1 MKPIEFRKKYPELI
15 KRVRASIETC
25 VDCNAPDK
33 TNSEVVEM
41 LLDTVLSPTFWGS
54 NCDTDLCAQSLD
66 DYITKIELNIKKG
79 E

>member
-41 LLDTVLSPTFWGS
+41 LLNAILNPSFG
-54 NCDTDLCAQSLD
+54 CDHGDPDFFAQSLD
-66 DYITKIELNIKKG
+66 DYINIRKKR
-79 E
+79 